1 MNVHLDS
8 GSRMAKPQD
17 RRWAI
22 VAEAEPRLLS
32 YLSKGL
38 MFFQPSYRVA
48 SAQTVERLEEWQG
61 VQEYEVAVI
70 GCLGSAEAEHA
81 ALALVADIAAVVTVS
96 CDHDFE
102 FGRIANL
109 DRPPMLSQLLRSVRE
124 SSGRTD
130 ISIDLTA
137 MTEVNRSWT

>member
-1 MNVHLDS
+1 VTATLDS
-8 GSRMAKPQD
+8 GSRIAKPQD

-61 VQEYEVAVI
+61 VQDYEVAVM
-70 GCLGSAEAEHA
+70 GCLGSAEAERV
-81 ALALVADIAAVVTVS
+81 ALRVVADIAAVVTVS
-96 CDHDFE
+96 CAHDFE
-102 FGRIANL
+102 LGRDADL
-109 DRPPMLSQLLRSVRE
+109 ARPPMLSQLLRSVRAA
-124 SSGRTD
+124 SGRTE
-130 ISIDLTA
+130 ISIDLNA
-137 MTEVNRSWT
+137 MTEVIR